1 DITITNGSDS
11 ILLDDDC
18 VPSEIF
24 TIASNEYAVIG
35 GTDTVGVGDY
45 LDIVKGVYLFSYGT
59 FKIEV
64 RDGTDLGL
72 TSATEPVVP
81 ATYALH
87 QNYPNPFNPST
98 SITFSLPEQTLV
110 SIQIYNVRGQLVQTL
125 TNSVYGPGQ
134 HTLTWKPVNLGSG
147 IYLYRIHAGD
157 FNAVKK
163 LTYLK

>member
-1 DITITNGSDS
+1 
-11 ILLDDDC
+11 
-18 VPSEIF
+18 
-24 TIASNEYAVIG
+24 
-35 GTDTVGVGDY
+35 
-45 LDIVKGVYLFSYGT
+45 
-59 FKIEV
+59 
-64 RDGTDLGL
+64 DGTDLGL